1 MEHPIKI
8 GNLIMLKAKN
18 LGFTLIELL
27 VVMAII
33 GTLLSV
39 VAPRYFTSLQHA
51 KETSLKHDL
60 SIMREAISHFYGD
73 MDRYP
78 ESMNELV
85 LRKYLKGIPVDPIT
99 ESSSTWLIISPDDQ
113 AKTGIYNIISGA
125 EGAASDDTPYNTY

>member
-8 GNLIMLKAKN
+8 GNLIMLKAKK

-27 VVMAII
+27 IVMAII

-99 ESSSTWLIISPDDQ
+99 ESNSTWLIVPPDDQ
-113 AKTGIYNIISGA
+113 TKSGVYDVMSGA
-125 EGAASDDTPYNTY
+125 EGVASDGTPYNTY

>member
-99 ESSSTWLIISPDDQ
+99 ESNSTWLIVPPDDQ
-113 AKTGIYNIISGA
+113 TKSGVYDVMSGA
-125 EGAASDDTPYNTY
+125 EGVASDGTPYNTY

>member
-1 MEHPIKI
+1 MAHPIKI
-8 GNLIMLKAKN
+8 GNLIMLKAKK

-99 ESSSTWLIISPDDQ
+99 ESNSTWLIVPPDDQ
-113 AKTGIYNIISGA
+113 TKSGVYDVMSGA
-125 EGAASDDTPYNTY
+125 EGVASDGTPYNTY

>member
-8 GNLIMLKAKN
+8 GNLIMLKSKN

-51 KETSLKHDL
+51 KETSLKQDL

-73 MDRYP
+73 KDRYP
-78 ESMNELV
+78 ESINELV
-85 LRKYLKGIPVDPIT
+85 ERKYLKATPVDPIT
-99 ESSSTWLIISPDDQ
+99 QSSTTWLIISPDDQ
-113 AKTGIYNIISGA
+113 TKSGVYNIISGA
-125 EGAASDDTPYNTY
+125 EGTASDGTPYNTY

>member
-1 MEHPIKI
+1 
-8 GNLIMLKAKN
+8 MLKSKN

-51 KETSLKHDL
+51 KETSLKQDL

-73 MDRYP
+73 KDRYP
-78 ESMNELV
+78 ESINELV
-85 LRKYLKGIPVDPIT
+85 ERKYLKATPVDPIT
-99 ESSSTWLIISPDDQ
+99 QSSTTWLIISPDDQ
-113 AKTGIYNIISGA
+113 TKSGVYNIISGA
-125 EGAASDDTPYNTY
+125 EGTASDGTPYNTY

>member
-1 MEHPIKI
+1 MEQLTKI
-8 GNLIMLKAKN
+8 GNLIMLKAKKF
-18 LGFTLIELL
+18 GFTLIELL

-78 ESMNELV
+78 ESINELV
-85 LRKYLKGIPVDPIT
+85 LRKYIKAIPVDSIT
-99 ESSSTWLIISPDDQ
+99 ESNTTWLIIPPDDQ
-113 AKTGIYNIISGA
+113 TKYGVYDIRSGA
-125 EGAASDDTPYNTY
+125 EGVASDGTPYSTY

>member
-1 MEHPIKI
+1 MAHPIKI
-8 GNLIMLKAKN
+8 GNLIMFKAKK

-78 ESMNELV
+78 ESINELV
-85 LRKYLKGIPVDPIT
+85 LRKYLKGIPADPIT
-99 ESSSTWLIISPDDQ
+99 ESNSTWLIISPDDQ

-125 EGAASDDTPYNTY
+125 EGTASDGTPYNTY